1 MKIAVAGCGY
11 VGLSIAT
18 LLAQHHEVVAL
29 DIDEEKVAAVNAG
42 RSPIV
47 DPELTEYLASGRLR
61 LRATT
66 SATEALGGAT
76 FVVIA
81 TPTDYDPGS
90 NYFDTS
96 SVRSVLEQVDAVA
109 PEAVVV
115 IKSTVPVGFTAGM
128 RAEHPDLQVL
138 FSPEFLREG
147 KALWD
152 NLHPSRIVVGDR
164 GEVGKQFADLLVEGS
179 LETDVPVL
187 LTDATEAEAIKLFA
201 NTYLALRVA
210 YFNELDTFALTHGL
224 DSAQIIEGVSLDP
237 RIGSHYNNPSFG
249 YGGYCLP
256 KDTKQLLANYQQVPQ
271 NLIRAVVEANAT
283 RKDFIA
289 ADVLRRGPRTVGVF
303 RLAMKSGSDNFRDS
317 SIQGIMRRLRAEG
330 VEVVVYEPAL
340 ETAEFFGSEVIT
352 DLADFK
358 RRADVIISNRHDAE
372 LEDVAQKV
380 YTRDVYRRD

>member
-1 MKIAVAGCGY
+1 PPPPLRCSPSSPQRPPERSTEDFRALSAAAGRALVRSPCVQNADRFLIPPVRRRTVSSQAQPNLGVAAVKIAVAGCGY

-66 SATEALGGAT
+66 SATEALGGST

-210 YFNELDTFALTHGL
+210 YFNELDTFALTQGL
-224 DSAQIIEGVSLDP
+224 DSAPLIEGVSMDP
-237 RIGSHYNNPSFG
+237 RHAS
-249 YGGYCLP
+249 
-256 KDTKQLLANYQQVPQ
+256 T
-271 NLIRAVVEANAT
+271 
-283 RKDFIA
+283 
-289 ADVLRRGPRTVGVF
+289 
-303 RLAMKSGSDNFRDS
+303 
-317 SIQGIMRRLRAEG
+317 
-330 VEVVVYEPAL
+330 
-340 ETAEFFGSEVIT
+340 
-352 DLADFK
+352 
-358 RRADVIISNRHDAE
+358 
-372 LEDVAQKV
+372 
-380 YTRDVYRRD
+380 